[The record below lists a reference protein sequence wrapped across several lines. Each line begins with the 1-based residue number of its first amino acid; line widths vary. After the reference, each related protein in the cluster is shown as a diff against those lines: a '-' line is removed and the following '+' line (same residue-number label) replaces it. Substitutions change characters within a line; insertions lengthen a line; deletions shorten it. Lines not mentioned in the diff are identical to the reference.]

1 MESNASRI
9 LCAEMV
15 KVASNHAI
23 LLNAQKYG
31 QNGLIGL
38 IALLAVDLDHISGQ
52 ENAKK
57 MQTQP
62 SILNHMSA
70 KEKSKKSKFAK
81 WVDVHFI

>member
-38 IALLAVDLDHISGQ
+38 SALSAVGLVLISGH

-57 MQTQP
+57 IQMQP
-62 SILNHMSA
+62 SISNHMSA